1 MNKPKLVYIEDQ
13 CRRYTFDAKKVKTF
27 VSNHIEVNDVI
38 LNLFAGKHMFKHTG
52 AKEIRVDSDI
62 TMPSLNYSMPAE
74 KALIKLKKLKRKFD
88 VIIYDP
94 PWNER
99 KSKEFYGG
107 RYIGKF
113 TKLKED
119 IVSVLKL
126 DGCIISCGYHITEFG
141 KKRGFRLERIAVV
154 NPFGEIR
161 PYFISI
167 ERKID

>member
-1 MNKPKLVYIEDQ
+1 MNNPKMIYIEDQ
-13 CRRYTFDAKKVKTF
+13 CRRYTFDAKKVKNFISKT
-27 VSNHIEVNDVI
+27 IEFNNVV
-38 LNLFAGKHMFKHTG
+38 LNLFAGKHTFKSTG

-62 TMPSLNYSMPAE
+62 TMPSLNYAMTAE
-74 KALIKLKKLKRKFD
+74 KALVKLKKLKRKFD
-88 VIIYDP
+88 IIIYDP

-99 KSKEFYGG
+99 KSKEFYEG

-119 IVSVLKL
+119 IVSVLKPN
-126 DGCIISCGYHITEFG
+126 GKIISCGYHITEFG
-141 KKRGFRLERIAVV
+141 KKRGFEIEKLAVV

-167 ERKID
+167 ERKC